1 MCVLFSVYVSKDTES
16 NKTHFITQAL
26 YLTVLKNL
34 LIFILNL
41 MFDYLPL
48 ILATVMRVIVSGL
61 SADPF

>member
-1 MCVLFSVYVSKDTES
+1 VNVSKNTD
-16 NKTHFITQAL
+16 KITHIYNIAIV
-26 YLTVLKNL
+26 LTVLKNL

-48 ILATVMRVIVSGL
+48 ILATIMKVIVPGL

>member
-1 MCVLFSVYVSKDTES
+1 VNVSKDTEQI
-16 NKTHFITQAL
+16 THIYNIAVV
-26 YLTVLKNL
+26 LTVLKNL

-48 ILATVMRVIVSGL
+48 ILATIMKVIVPGL

>member
-1 MCVLFSVYVSKDTES
+1 VYVSKDTES
-16 NKTHFITQAL
+16 NNTHFITQAL

-48 ILATVMRVIVSGL
+48 ILATVMKAIVSAL